1 MEKNQNVWTKSAFTP
16 NIFVIYIYIYIYIYI
31 DIMKVTNLSRDF
43 YEIKFFLIYLS
54 LSFKFSC

>member
-16 NIFVIYIYIYIYIYI
+16 NIFVIYIYIYI